1 MMGLLLVG
9 IIEVS
14 GEYFF
19 VDGVGLKSIEVRV
32 SVVFSVLDW

>member
-9 IIEVS
+9 IIEVL

-19 VDGVGLKSIEVRV
+19 VDGVRFKKYRGES
-32 SVVFSVLDW
+32 